1 MLIKKMTKIYTYV
14 FLCGNHAKYQKILH
28 AAMIQ
33 EENDILRE
41 KFMDSIKA
49 QKDLYNTGKLLL
61 NNNVVERLL
70 IYLDPA
76 KILNAAGVEKNEVTE
91 EV

>member
-1 MLIKKMTKIYTYV
+1 
-14 FLCGNHAKYQKILH
+14 
-28 AAMIQ
+28 MIQ

-61 NNNVVERLL
+61 NKNIVERLQ
-70 IYLDPA
+70 IYLDPE
-76 KILNAAGVEKNEVTE
+76 KILRAAGVE
-91 EV
+91 